1 MQVPVLDKQR
11 TGETLLWLKHHE
23 SPPQKAGQRGTATP
37 TNKNRSQ
44 FSVAQRGFM
53 FQVYPTA
60 PSSIP
65 SAEIHIP
72 CRVGRIDTHQGI
84 HCSNKSHRQDHLK
97 ADEQCQ
103 FHAIDFFGKSAEFH
117 DFHGWIP
124 MSSSFQGSVNPAKHS
139 PGILSCWWRA
149 ISQAIEP
156 STRMHRRHSAFRI
169 NSETKKPAS
178 SGQLASCSSR
188 TDCNKNAMIVE
199 QGVEHGINC

>member
-1 MQVPVLDKQR
+1 MSEILFNPFGKFWGPADFRQRSVSMLAGQMQVPVLDKQR

-44 FSVAQRGFM
+44 FSAAQRGFM

-103 FHAIDFFGKSAEFH
+103 FHAIDFFWK
-117 DFHGWIP
+117 I
-124 MSSSFQGSVNPAKHS
+124 
-139 PGILSCWWRA
+139 
-149 ISQAIEP
+149 
-156 STRMHRRHSAFRI
+156 RRVS
-169 NSETKKPAS
+169 
-178 SGQLASCSSR
+178 
-188 TDCNKNAMIVE
+188 
-199 QGVEHGINC
+199 